1 MLDFGLGM
9 DPSDV
14 IFNLYF
20 SSNVMMLLVLLE
32 FFCKTILVH
41 LN

>member
-1 MLDFGLGM
+1 MLDFGLGI

-20 SSNVMMLLVLLE
+20 SSNVMMLVVLLE
-32 FFCKTILVH
+32 FFVRRYWYI
-41 LN
+41 